1 MDWSWDGEK
10 MLNPL
15 LQSHP
20 VFLFHGV
27 IGHNLTF
34 VIRRSKGYMLK
45 LRIRSIRLVISVTRI
60 PYFSF

>member
-15 LQSHP
+15 LQNHP
-20 VFLFHGV
+20 VFLFRGV

-34 VIRRSKGYMLK
+34 VIRRSKA
-45 LRIRSIRLVISVTRI
+45 RC
-60 PYFSF
+60 